1 MKKILALTSLIF
13 ALSVGATAMAADYEE
28 TNDKINGVTHST
40 SLANGYATVLVQ
52 ASNNDIV
59 YVDQADSVFPE
70 TLDIMLKAGIDD
82 GVYTMKFGGAGKALE
97 TKTLELKSATTDP
110 DPAPS
115 DTVAMQA
122 VANITDNNDGTTNA
136 AYETS
141 VDKTY
146 NKIKFTCT
154 IDGVQKTA
162 TLDINIPD
170 ITGMHAY
177 VVVLVKNVPSDVI
190 INSVALVNVT
200 ESN

>member
-13 ALSVGATAMAADYEE
+13 DLSVGATAMAADYEE

-82 GVYTMKFGGAGKALE
+82 GEYTMKFGGAGKALE

-110 DPAPS
+110 DPA
-115 DTVAMQA
+115 DTVEMQT

-154 IDGVQKTA
+154 KGGVQKTA

>member
-82 GVYTMKFGGAGKALE
+82 GVYTM
-97 TKTLELKSATTDP
+97 
-110 DPAPS
+110 
-115 DTVAMQA
+115 
-122 VANITDNNDGTTNA
+122 
-136 AYETS
+136 
-141 VDKTY
+141 
-146 NKIKFTCT
+146 
-154 IDGVQKTA
+154 
-162 TLDINIPD
+162 
-170 ITGMHAY
+170 
-177 VVVLVKNVPSDVI
+177 
-190 INSVALVNVT
+190 
-200 ESN
+200 